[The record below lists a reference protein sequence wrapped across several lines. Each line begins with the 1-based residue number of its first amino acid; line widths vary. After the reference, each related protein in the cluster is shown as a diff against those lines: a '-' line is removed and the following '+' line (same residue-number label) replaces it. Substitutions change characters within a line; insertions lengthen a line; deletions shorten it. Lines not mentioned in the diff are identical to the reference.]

1 MKKAL
6 LGIVVAGIA
15 STAAAQSAVYSWS
28 VAYGTLTTAP
38 TATAAGVFSAIA
50 GSTAIGD
57 AGATHARIR
66 VSLNLQGIVMNNINT
81 ATAGTVIGGGQASG
95 LFYTAFDL
103 VAANAGNNSGSFSA
117 GWVRN
122 GGLRPTSNP
131 GILSGPGS
139 LNGVAAVQ
147 LAQQPGL
154 AQPANQNTTFTD
166 FWEIFYTTAPNRN
179 ATETW
184 NVGVPAFAGGVP
196 TQLIINTDADPENN
210 FTGGFANLATNYSSP
225 LSVNVVIPAPASLA
239 LLGLG
244 GLVAGRR
251 RR

>member
-15 STAAAQSAVYSWS
+15 STAAAQSAVYSWN
-28 VAYGTLTTAP
+28 VVYGTLTTAP
-38 TATAAGVFSAIA
+38 TASAAGVFSAIA
-50 GSTAIGD
+50 GSNAIGEL
-57 AGATHARIR
+57 GATHARIR
-66 VSLNLQGIVMNNINT
+66 VSLNLAGITMNNINT
-81 ATAGTVIGGGQASG
+81 ATAGTVVGGGQASG

-103 VAANAGNNSGSFSA
+103 LAANAGNNSGTFSA

-122 GGLRPTSNP
+122 GGLRPTSNS
-131 GILSGPGS
+131 GILSGAGS
-139 LNGVAAVQ
+139 INGVAAVQ

-154 AQPANQNTTFTD
+154 SQPGNQNTTFTD
-166 FWEIFYTTAPNRN
+166 FWEIFYSTPANRN

-184 NVGVPAFAGGVP
+184 SVGVPAFAGGVA
-196 TQLIINTDADPENN
+196 TQLIVNTDADPENN
-210 FTGGFANLATNYSSP
+210 FTPGFANLATSYASP
-225 LSVNVVIPAPASLA
+225 VSVNVVIPAPASLA